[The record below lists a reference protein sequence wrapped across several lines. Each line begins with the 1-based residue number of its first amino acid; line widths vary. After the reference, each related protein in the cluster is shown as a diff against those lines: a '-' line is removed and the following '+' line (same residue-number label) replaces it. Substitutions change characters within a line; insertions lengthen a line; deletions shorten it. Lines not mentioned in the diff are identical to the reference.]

1 VRLKQTYYADR
12 VRWGKP
18 LAGLTVLAAEHMQ
31 ALPFATQLL
40 AVLGADVIKVE
51 APGGEG
57 GRAAR
62 PIVPQAD
69 GTTVGGTFARNN
81 LNKSSIVLD
90 LKNPD
95 GKATFLRLAERA
107 DVVAENMRPG
117 VMDRLGLGYD
127 DVAAVNPRAVYLSV
141 SGFGN
146 RTASPYRE
154 WPAYAPVAEAM
165 AGLYELGRRPGEA
178 LRSGIAGALGDN
190 AAALY
195 AAIGVLAAL
204 RHRDRTG
211 TGQHVD
217 VSMLDSMIAMNDL
230 YPQLWSLGLPA
241 QNATG
246 RGTGI
251 LNTFRAADGYFLIA
265 VIREHQLAR
274 LATLVGRPHWVSD
287 PRLAD
292 RADWSER
299 VDDIFRPVIE
309 EWAAGRTRMQ
319 AVAELAGA
327 GIPAGPC
334 FTMDDLA
341 ADEHVRDHHM
351 LVEIPSGGP
360 DPVLMAGNPIKMSR
374 LAEGPLHKYPGPGEQ
389 TAEILSELLG
399 LDADEIEALRANGAF
414 GQPNPHGGQ

>member
-1 VRLKQTYYADR
+1 VRLKQTYHADR
-12 VRWGKP
+12 ARWGKP

-40 AVLGADVIKVE
+40 AVLGADVVKVE

-62 PIVPQAD
+62 PIVPEPD

-95 GKATFLRLAERA
+95 GKVTFLRLAARA

-146 RTASPYRE
+146 RTESPYRE

-241 QNATG
+241 QIATG
-246 RGTGI
+246 RGTGV

-274 LATLVGRPHWVSD
+274 LATLVGRPDWVND

-309 EWAAGRTRMQ
+309 GWAAGRTRMQ

-374 LAEGPLHKYPGPGEQ
+374 LAEGPLQKYPGPGEH
-389 TAEILSELLG
+389 TAQVLSELLG
-399 LDADEIEALRANGAF
+399 LDSAEIERLRASGAF
-414 GQPNPHGGQ
+414 GSC

>member
-1 VRLKQTYYADR
+1 VQLEQTYHEDR
-12 VRWGKP
+12 ARWGKP

-40 AVLGADVIKVE
+40 AGLGARVVKVE

-62 PIVPQAD
+62 PIVPQPG

-81 LNKSSIVLD
+81 LDKSSIVLD

-95 GKATFLRLAERA
+95 GKATFLRLAARA

-165 AGLYELGRRPGEA
+165 SGLYELGRRPGEA

-204 RHRDRTG
+204 RHRDLTG
-211 TGQHVD
+211 IGQHVD
-217 VSMLDSMIAMNDL
+217 VSMLDAMIAVNDM

-241 QNATG
+241 QMATG
-246 RGTGI
+246 RGTGV
-251 LNTFRAADGYFLIA
+251 LTTFRAADGYFLIA

-274 LATLVGRPHWVSD
+274 LATLVECPGWVED

-292 RADWSER
+292 RAEWSER
-299 VDDIFRPVIE
+299 IDDIFRPVIE
-309 EWAAGRTRMQ
+309 GWAAARTRMQ
-319 AVAELAGA
+319 AVAELAQA

-334 FTMDDLA
+334 YTMDDLA

-351 LVEIPSGGP
+351 LVEIPSGG
-360 DPVLMAGNPIKMSR
+360 DSPVLMPGNPIKLSR
-374 LAEGPLHKYPGPGEQ
+374 MAEGPLRRYPGPGEHTEQ
-389 TAEILSELLG
+389 VLSGLLD
-399 LDADEIEALRANGAF
+399 LDTDEIERLREQGAF
-414 GQPNPHGGQ
+414 GS

>member
-1 VRLKQTYYADR
+1 VQLGQTYHTGRA
-12 VRWGKP
+12 RWGKP

-31 ALPFATQLL
+31 ALPYATQLL
-40 AVLGADVIKVE
+40 AVLGADVVKVE

-62 PIVPQAD
+62 PIVPQPD

-90 LKNPD
+90 LKNAG
-95 GKATFLRLAERA
+95 GKATFLRLAGQA
-107 DVVAENMRPG
+107 DIVAENMRPG

-178 LRSGIAGALGDN
+178 LRSGVAGALGDN
-190 AAALY
+190 AAALF
-195 AAIGVLAAL
+195 AVIGVLAAV
-204 RHRDRTG
+204 RHRDLTG

-217 VSMLDSMIAMNDL
+217 VSMLDAMIAVNDM

-241 QNATG
+241 HTATG

-251 LNTFRAADGYFLIA
+251 LTTFRAADGYFLIA

-274 LATLVGRPHWVSD
+274 LAALVGCPDWVHD

-292 RADWSER
+292 RAEWSER
-299 VDDIFRPVIE
+299 IDDIFRPVIE
-309 EWAAGRTRMQ
+309 GWAVARTRMQ
-319 AVAELAGA
+319 AVAELAEA

-341 ADEHVRDHHM
+341 ADEHVRGHHM
-351 LVEIPSGGP
+351 LVEIPSGAGS
-360 DPVLMAGNPIKMSR
+360 PVLMPGNPIKMSR
-374 LAEGPLHKYPGPGEQ
+374 LAEGPLRMYPSPGEH
-389 TAEILSELLG
+389 TAQVLSGLLD
-399 LDADEIEALRANGAF
+399 LDTDEIERLRARGAF
-414 GQPNPHGGQ
+414 GS

>member
-1 VRLKQTYYADR
+1 VRLKQTYHADR

-40 AVLGADVIKVE
+40 AVLGAYVVKVE

-62 PIVPQAD
+62 PIVPQPD

-90 LKNPD
+90 LKNP
-95 GKATFLRLAERA
+95 GGRATFLRLAERA

-127 DVAAVNPRAVYLSV
+127 EVAAVNPRAVYLSV

-241 QNATG
+241 HTATG
-246 RGTGI
+246 RGTGV

-274 LATLVGRPHWVSD
+274 LATLVGCPDWVSD

-299 VDDIFRPVIE
+299 VEDIFRPVIE
-309 EWAAGRTRMQ
+309 GWAAGRTRMQ

-341 ADEHVRDHHM
+341 ADEHVLDHHM
-351 LVEIPSGGP
+351 LVELPSGGP
-360 DPVLMAGNPIKMSR
+360 APVLMAGNPIKMSR
-374 LAEGPLHKYPGPGEQ
+374 LAEGPLLKYPGPGEHTEQ
-389 TAEILSELLG
+389 VLSDLLG
-399 LDADEIEALRANGAF
+399 LDTAEIEGLRAGGAF
-414 GQPNPHGGQ
+414 GS

>member
-1 VRLKQTYYADR
+1 MRLKRTYHADR
-12 VRWGKP
+12 ARWGKP

-40 AVLGADVIKVE
+40 AVLGADVVKVE

-62 PIVPQAD
+62 PIVPQPD

-90 LKNPD
+90 LKNPE
-95 GKATFLRLAERA
+95 GKATFLRLAARA

-127 DVAAVNPRAVYLSV
+127 DVAAVNPGVVYLSV

-146 RTASPYRE
+146 RTGSPYRD

-195 AAIGVLAAL
+195 ATIGVLAAL

-241 QNATG
+241 QTATG

-251 LNTFRAADGYFLIA
+251 LSTFAAADGYFLIA

-274 LATLVGRPHWVSD
+274 LAALVGCPDWVSD

-309 EWAAGRTRMQ
+309 GWAAGRTRMQ

-341 ADEHVRDHHM
+341 ADEHIRDHHM

-374 LAEGPLHKYPGPGEQ
+374 LAEGPLRKYPGPGEH

-399 LDADEIEALRANGAF
+399 LDDGEIEGLRASGAF
-414 GQPNPHGGQ
+414 GTGGQTG

>member
-1 VRLKQTYYADR
+1 MQLEQTYHEDR
-12 VRWGKP
+12 ARWGKP
-18 LAGLTVLAAEHMQ
+18 LAGVTVLAAEHMQ

-40 AVLGADVIKVE
+40 AGLGARVVKVE

-62 PIVPQAD
+62 PIVPQPG

-81 LNKSSIVLD
+81 LDKLSIVLD
-90 LKNPD
+90 LKNPE
-95 GKATFLRLAERA
+95 GKATFLRLAAGA

-127 DVAAVNPRAVYLSV
+127 DVAAVNPRAVYVSV

-204 RHRDRTG
+204 RHRDLTG
-211 TGQHVD
+211 VGQHVD
-217 VSMLDSMIAMNDL
+217 ISMLDAMIAMNDL

-241 QNATG
+241 QMATG
-246 RGTGI
+246 RGTGV
-251 LNTFRAADGYFLIA
+251 LTTFRAADGYFLIA

-274 LATLVGRPHWVSD
+274 LATLVGCPGWVQD

-292 RADWSER
+292 RAEWSER
-299 VDDIFRPVIE
+299 IEDIFRPAIE
-309 EWAAGRTRMQ
+309 GWAATRSRMQ
-319 AVAELAGA
+319 AVAELAQA

-341 ADEHVRDHHM
+341 TDEHVRDHHM
-351 LVEIPSGGP
+351 LVEIPSGNGS
-360 DPVLMAGNPIKMSR
+360 PVLMSGNPIKMSR
-374 LAEGPLHKYPGPGEQ
+374 VAEGPHRRFPDAGEH
-389 TAEILSELLG
+389 TAVVLSELLS
-399 LDADEIEALRANGAF
+399 LDSAEIERLRTSGAF
-414 GQPNPHGGQ
+414 GSW